1 MSFWR
6 AMLAILVKDI
16 TVELRSRETFSAML
30 VFALLIAVVFSFAL
44 ELRVD
49 NARQLAPGILW
60 VAIAFS
66 GVLGINRSFL
76 LEREGACIEGLM
88 LSPQDRSVIYV
99 GKVLAS
105 VLFMLLAEAFLL
117 PVLAVLFDVPILSP
131 SLWVILLL
139 GTLGLAVVGTLFA
152 AMTVSTRARDI
163 MLPLLLFPV
172 VVPVIIAATKS
183 TGLILDGRPLAEAFV
198 WMRLMSAFDIVFM
211 VIAVLGFEYVV
222 EE

>member
-1 MSFWR
+1 MSLWR
-6 AMLAILVKDI
+6 AMLAILAKDI
-16 TVELRSRETFSAML
+16 AIELRSKETLSAML
-30 VFALLIAVVFSFAL
+30 VFALLVAVVFSFAL

-49 NARQLAPGILW
+49 NARQMAPGILW
-60 VAIAFS
+60 VAIAFA

-76 LEREGACIEGLM
+76 LEREGACMEGLM
-88 LSPQDRSVIYV
+88 LSPQDRSVIYA
-99 GKVLAS
+99 GKLLGN
-105 VLFMLLAEAFLL
+105 VLFMLLAEAFIL
-117 PVLAVLFDVPILSP
+117 PVLAVLFDVPIFYP
-131 SLWVILLL
+131 GLWVILFL
-139 GTLGLAVVGTLFA
+139 GTLGLAAAGTLFA

-198 WMRLMSAFDIVFM
+198 WMRLMAAFDIVFV

>member
-152 AMTVSTRARDI
+152 AMTVSTRARDL

>member
-105 VLFMLLAEAFLL
+105 VLFMLLAEAVLL